1 MELNIKHKHQTII
14 LINQQLFLHWND
26 ENFLRVAWEILWF
39 WMEYSDIDDDNND
52 IKMNRHLWLEEIR
65 VIIVEME
72 K

>member
-1 MELNIKHKHQTII
+1 MLKTSSELPGKYCGW
-14 LINQQLFLHWND
+14 L
-26 ENFLRVAWEILWF
+26 
-39 WMEYSDIDDDNND
+39 EYSDIDDDNND